1 MESFKNIEILDLP
14 DITSLT
20 FKKIHRDYLKVL
32 LGSVCLITLV
42 VIVALFVVNYNFQE
56 VLPDFIS
63 YVYLGLFLVFILII
77 LFIWIGFSRRKFS
90 IREKDISYKS
100 GVLIKKT
107 TTVPFSRVQHVE
119 LDEAPISRLFK
130 LASISVF
137 TAGDSSDD
145 LVIKGIKKT
154 EALKIKEFISEKI
167 NE

>member
-1 MESFKNIEILDLP
+1 LESFKNIEILDLP

-63 YVYLGLFLVFILII
+63 YVYLGLFLVFTLII
-77 LFIWIGFSRRKFS
+77 LFIWIGFSRREFA

>member
-1 MESFKNIEILDLP
+1 LENFKNIEILDVP
-14 DITSLT
+14 DITTLT
-20 FKKIHRDYLKVL
+20 FRKIHTDYLKVL
-32 LGSVCLITLV
+32 LGSVFVILILV
-42 VIVALFVVNYNFQE
+42 VTATLIINYNFQE
-56 VLPDFIS
+56 ILPDFIS
-63 YVYLGLFLVFILII
+63 YIYLGVFLVFTFVV
-77 LFIWIGFSRRKFS
+77 LFILIGFSRRKFA

-100 GVLIKKT
+100 GVLIKKI

-119 LDEAPISRLFK
+119 LDEGPISRLFK

-145 LVIKGIKKT
+145 LVIKGIKKI

>member
-1 MESFKNIEILDLP
+1 LESFKNIEILDLP

-32 LGSVCLITLV
+32 LGSVCLITIV

>member
-1 MESFKNIEILDLP
+1 LESFKNIEILDLP